1 MSTPDDATGAGLRKW
16 VYLYNQFLFQ
26 VIALRELTR
35 AGRPRG
41 YLQDILT
48 ATLRELAEVTD
59 QLQAY
64 GRHPARQF
72 AGAEADLWQH
82 ALDYVCALP
91 WQVPPADLSLAEVAD
106 DVCRVREAWAR
117 FAAFAA
123 GLDADVFGAIP
134 ALDPQFLRPDR
145 LPRLVG
151 RCGGK
156 APPGHLP
163 GEPADEPPLVVG
175 PARE

>member
-1 MSTPDDATGAGLRKW
+1 MSAHDDVTGAGLRKW

-41 YLQDILT
+41 CLQDVLT
-48 ATLRELAEVTD
+48 ATLRELVEVTD
-59 QLQAY
+59 QLHAC

-72 AGAEADLWQH
+72 AGAEAALWGH
-82 ALDYVCALP
+82 AVRYVCALP
-91 WQVPPADLSLAEVAD
+91 WQVPPADLPFAVVAD
-106 DVCRVREAWAR
+106 DACRVRKAWDQ

-123 GLDADVFGAIP
+123 ELDADVFGAIP

-145 LPRLVG
+145 LPHLAG

-163 GEPADEPPLVVG
+163 GEPADEPALVVA